1 MNWSNQGGLGGMNGI
16 GEKLVEALSVDA
28 FGLLETS
35 DRQTIFDSKHLAGT
49 LPLIYDDQPV
59 SGGGTGSIFIPGDP
73 YVDLTVSAS
82 TAGRRVRQSFDR
94 FNYQP
99 GKGLLILL
107 TGILGNPAP
116 GITRRLG
123 YFDDGNGIFFE
134 SAPDGLHIVIRNK
147 GVDNRVNI
155 SDWNRYSQAKPLDF
169 SKAQIFSIEIEWLG
183 VGDVTVAFVINRR
196 KVPVHIFDHCN
207 TLLTPYISN
216 PNLPIRYEIIADGT
230 NPAGDTLRHI
240 CSSVMVQGGLNPVG
254 FVYTAARV
262 TAFTMASNALWQPLL
277 SMRLAPDCLN
287 ATVEIINTISAIPL
301 SNQDALI
308 EVGVFINPTV
318 AGTDAAAWERIPG
331 SCVEVDTSRTSL
343 NTLTLGTRISGDYVT
358 KDKQGTGDKEVRIPN
373 VRKLGASIAGV
384 PDQFVF
390 AARFLSGTA
399 PTVFAM
405 ANILELQ

>member
-1 MNWSNQGGLGGMNGI
+1 MNGI

-28 FGLLETS
+28 FGLVETS
-35 DRQTIFDSKHLAGT
+35 DRQTIFDSKHIAGK
-49 LPLIYDDQPV
+49 LLLIYDDQQV
-59 SGGGTGSIFIPGDP
+59 SGGGTDSVFTLGDP

-82 TAGRRVRQSFDR
+82 ASGRRVRQSFDR

-107 TGILGNPAP
+107 TGIIGNPAP

-155 SDWNRYSQAKPLDF
+155 SGWNQYSRAKPLDF

-196 KVPVHIFDHCN
+196 KVPVHIFDHSN
-207 TLLTPYISN
+207 ALLTPYMSN

-254 FVYTAARV
+254 FVFTAGRP
-262 TAFTMASNALWQPLL
+262 TAFTMANNDLWQPLL
-277 SMRLAPDCLN
+277 SMRLSPDCLN
-287 ATVEIINTISAIPL
+287 TTVEIINTIAAIPL
-301 SNQDALI
+301 SNQDAMI
-308 EVGVFINPTV
+308 EVGVFINPTI
-318 AGTDAAAWERIPG
+318 AGTDTATWGRIPE

-343 NTLTLGTRISGDYVT
+343 NTLTLGTRISGAYVT
-358 KDKQGTGDKEVRIPN
+358 KDKQSSGDTEVRIPN

-390 AARFLSGTA
+390 AARFLNGTP

>member
-1 MNWSNQGGLGGMNGI
+1 MIWSNQGGLGAMNGI

-28 FGLLETS
+28 FGLVETS
-35 DRQTIFDSKHLAGT
+35 DRQTIFDSKHIAGK
-49 LPLIYDDQPV
+49 LLLIYDDQQV
-59 SGGGTGSIFIPGDP
+59 SGGGTDSVFTLGDP

-82 TAGRRVRQSFDR
+82 ASGRRVRQSFDR

-107 TGILGNPAP
+107 TGIIGNPAP

-155 SDWNRYSQAKPLDF
+155 SDWNQYSRAKPLDF

-196 KVPVHIFDHCN
+196 KVPVHIFDHSN
-207 TLLTPYISN
+207 ALLTPYMSN

-254 FVYTAARV
+254 FVFTAGRP
-262 TAFTMASNALWQPLL
+262 TAFTMANNALWQPLL
-277 SMRLAPDCLN
+277 SMRLSPDCLN
-287 ATVEIINTISAIPL
+287 TTVEIINAIAAIPL
-301 SNQDALI
+301 SNQDAMI
-308 EVGVFINPTV
+308 EVGVFINPTI
-318 AGTDAAAWERIPG
+318 AGTDTATWGRIPE

-343 NTLTLGTRISGDYVT
+343 NTLTLGTRISGAYVT
-358 KDKQGTGDKEVRIPN
+358 KDKQSSGDTEVRIPN

-390 AARFLSGTA
+390 AARFLNGTP